1 MLQVSSVLLLHAAF
15 AAQTHRADANASICA
30 AQDVAHAAH
39 GPAPSFDVSIV
50 VPPSL
55 ATAEDGCTDSGVRF
69 EVRARPTTPSAV
81 APERLCIVLVLWR
94 GPHALDPKWGFPCAP
109 ADAAPN
115 VCFDAVGEYA
125 LFAWVESADGAT
137 RLSQVTAVSVLWRGA
152 AAVAQEAHPR
162 LVADDPR
169 RAFTEFSFSEMRL
182 LRKIFDRRPLLVE
195 LEDKLRAR
203 DFAAALGV
211 ATPRLLLPPQ
221 ETATGIPFDRLP
233 RTGFVIKPNHWSG
246 EDSVRIFRGD
256 GAEVTRLRGRRVPGA
271 AAHEPSAAAL
281 EAANVP
287 PFARPAVRQ
296 IDGLLGLSFSERWLN
311 GEWSLGQVQPRR
323 VLVEEV
329 VERGTL
335 AEDYKCHCFNGR
347 THFAQI
353 DFSRHGSNDSH
364 TQALF
369 DREGR
374 LTPFRMVEFVT
385 PADPVAAVAHRVG
398 DDEWAALVAACDRLA
413 GPVHDYIRVDFLR
426 RVLEDGSSE
435 FLLGEF
441 TTSSTN
447 PQPDDALNW
456 LLGAL
461 WSDPPWLDAYL
472 RAWGP

>member
-1 MLQVSSVLLLHAAF
+1 MMLQASSVLLLLRATF
-15 AAQTHRADANASICA
+15 AAQTLHDASASTCA
-30 AQDVAHAAH
+30 AQDALAAH
-39 GPAPSFDVSIV
+39 GPPPLFDVSIII
-50 VPPSL
+50 PPSL
-55 ATAEDGCTDSGVRF
+55 AIAEDGCTDSVRF
-69 EVRARPTTPSAV
+69 EVRTRPEAPSAV
-81 APERLCIVLVLWR
+81 AAPERLCVVLLLWR
-94 GPHALDPKWGFPCAP
+94 GPHALDPKFAFPCAP

-115 VCFDAVGEYA
+115 VCFDALGEYA

-137 RLSQVTAVSVLWRGA
+137 RLSQVTAVSVLRRGA
-152 AAVAQEAHPR
+152 AAVEEAHPR

-169 RAFTEFSFSEMRL
+169 RAFTEFSFSEMML

-256 GAEVTRLRGRRVPGA
+256 GAEVTRLRGRQVPGA

-329 VERGTL
+329 IERGTL

-347 THFAQI
+347 THFVWV
-353 DFSRHGSNDSH
+353 DFARHDSSRTRGI
-364 TQALF
+364 F

-374 LTPFRMVEFVT
+374 LTPWQFRVA
-385 PADPVAAVAHRVG
+385 PADPVFAVAHRVG
-398 DDEWAALVAACDRLA
+398 DDEWADLVAACDRLA

>member
-1 MLQVSSVLLLHAAF
+1 M
-15 AAQTHRADANASICA
+15 CC
-30 AQDVAHAAH
+30 
-39 GPAPSFDVSIV
+39 G
-50 VPPSL
+50 
-55 ATAEDGCTDSGVRF
+55 
-69 EVRARPTTPSAV
+69 
-81 APERLCIVLVLWR
+81 
-94 GPHALDPKWGFPCAP
+94 
-109 ADAAPN
+109 AAP
-115 VCFDAVGEYA
+115 
-125 LFAWVESADGAT
+125 L
-137 RLSQVTAVSVLWRGA
+137 LWP
-152 AAVAQEAHPR
+152 QEAHPR

-169 RAFTEFSFSEMRL
+169 RAFTEFSFSEMSL

-195 LEDKLRAR
+195 LEDKLRAY

-221 ETATGIPFDRLP
+221 ETATGIPFDQLP

-256 GAEVTRLRGRRVPGA
+256 GAEATRLIGRRVPGA

-296 IDGLLGLSFSERWLN
+296 IDGLLGLSFSERQLN
-311 GEWSLGQVQPRR
+311 GEWALGQVQPRR

-329 VERGTL
+329 IERGTL
-335 AEDYKCHCFNGR
+335 AEDYKCQCFNGR
-347 THFAQI
+347 THFVHI
-353 DFSRHGSNDSH
+353 DFARHGHYDSH
-364 TQALF
+364 TRALF

-374 LTPFRMVEFVT
+374 LTPYMMWGGGAT
-385 PADPVAAVAHRVG
+385 PADPVFAVEHRVS
-398 DDEWAALVAACDRLA
+398 DDEWAALIATCDRLA
-413 GPVHDYIRVDFLR
+413 DPARDYIRVDLLR
-426 RVLEDGSSE
+426 RLLEDGSSE

-441 TTSSTN
+441 TTATTVR
-447 PQPDDALNW
+447 PDEALNW